1 MTSQEPFPRFLAT
14 QDARCLVIGGADRV
28 RTDDLRRAKPA
39 LSQLSYSP
47 LSLPLRP
54 IGVVGLGRI
63 ELPTSP
69 LSGVRSNRLSYR
81 PSERQLHRA
90 LSAGLVTVFR
100 DKADQP
106 SLSKLNSSGF
116 RGRPS
121 LCLEAWPLTKAMH

>member
-1 MTSQEPFPRFLAT
+1 MSVPSRCKSSRDWPRTPRGFLAT
-14 QDARCLVIGGADRV
+14 HDAPCFVIGGADRV

-47 LSLPLRP
+47 LSLPFRP

-90 LSAGLVTVFR
+90 LSAGLVTASR
-100 DKADQP
+100 HKADSPVFQ
-106 SLSKLNSSGF
+106 N
-116 RGRPS
+116 
-121 LCLEAWPLTKAMH
+121 